1 MEKTA
6 DVHFIFE
13 EKDGNVKIAAHKD
26 VLAASSPVFDT
37 MFNVELREEGDVM
50 TVDSS
55 REAFEEFL
63 QFFYRQQ
70 VKLTI
75 DNIAQVLKLLDKY
88 GVTDC
93 LPICNAFLQEQLM
106 IDDIIWGL
114 HLAIKFQLNDLMEF
128 CSNKIRKN
136 FDKVWTMFNV
146 EADDKVKLL
155 VNPCKRF
162 VSDEDVDVV
171 YQHILRLWSEELSEP
186 DQLQQQSDEIDEIKL
201 TLWEICDQVQNS
213 VERSKLTDPDEDE

>member
-1 MEKTA
+1 
-6 DVHFIFE
+6 
-13 EKDGNVKIAAHKD
+13 
-26 VLAASSPVFDT
+26 
-37 MFNVELREEGDVM
+37 
-50 TVDSS
+50 
-55 REAFEEFL
+55 
-63 QFFYRQQ
+63 
-70 VKLTI
+70 
-75 DNIAQVLKLLDKY
+75 
-88 GVTDC
+88 
-93 LPICNAFLQEQLM
+93 
-106 IDDIIWGL
+106 
-114 HLAIKFQLNDLMEF
+114 MEF